1 MDAHQ
6 TGTPPAPTVWHCFRC
21 SDARTVIDWLVA
33 TLGFVE
39 TACYSE
45 DGVVTHAELLWPE
58 GGGVMLG
65 EGGRGADDPHASP
78 PGTGLAYVVTAD
90 AEKVYRRA
98 VDAGAEVV
106 LALQDT
112 DYGDRTF
119 SVRDPEGNVWSVGQ
133 YRGAPLP

>member
-1 MDAHQ
+1 MDEQSGDA
-6 TGTPPAPTVWHCFRC
+6 PAPTVWHCFRC
-21 SDARTVIDWLVA
+21 SDSRTVIAWLVA
-33 TLGFVE
+33 ALGFVE

-65 EGGRGADDPHASP
+65 DAGRGADDPHASP

-90 AEKVYRRA
+90 SEKVYRRA
-98 VDAGAEVV
+98 VGAGAEVV

-133 YRGAPLP
+133 YRGAPAP

>member
-1 MDAHQ
+1 MSAHQ
-6 TGTPPAPTVWHCFRC
+6 PGSTPAPTVWHCFRC
-21 SDARTVIDWLVA
+21 ADARREIDWLVS

-45 DGVVTHAELLWPE
+45 GDLVTHAELLWPE

-65 EGGRGADDPHASP
+65 DAGRGADDPHATP
-78 PGTGLAYVVTAD
+78 TGTGLAYMVTAD
-90 AEKVYRRA
+90 SEAVYRRA
-98 VDAGAEVV
+98 VESGADVV
-106 LALQDT
+106 LELRDT

-133 YRGAPLP
+133 YRGEPLP